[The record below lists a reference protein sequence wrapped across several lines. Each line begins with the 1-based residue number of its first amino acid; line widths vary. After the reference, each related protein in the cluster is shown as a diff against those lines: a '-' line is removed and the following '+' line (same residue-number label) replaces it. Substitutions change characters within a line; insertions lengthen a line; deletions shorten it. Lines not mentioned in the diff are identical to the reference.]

1 MPASLNDG
9 DDRGGLSVSHALG
22 MGTDLY
28 WMKMRLA
35 CKAAIFVVAS
45 FSNQAG
51 FRDILNLGTNVR
63 LRKICIAMKQLQ
75 MF

>member
-9 DDRGGLSVSHALG
+9 EGKSGLSVSHALG
-22 MGTDLY
+22 MGNDLY

-35 CKAAIFVVAS
+35 CKAAIFIEAS
-45 FSNQAG
+45 FRNQAG
-51 FRDILNLGTNVR
+51 FWVILNLGTNVR
-63 LRKICIAMKQLQ
+63 LRKICIALKQVQ

>member
-9 DDRGGLSVSHALG
+9 EDKSGLSVSHALG

-28 WMKMRLA
+28 WVKMRLA
-35 CKAAIFVVAS
+35 CKAAIFIVAS
-45 FSNQAG
+45 FRNQAG

-63 LRKICIAMKQLQ
+63 LRKICIALKQVQ

>member
-9 DDRGGLSVSHALG
+9 EDKDGLSVSHALG

-35 CKAAIFVVAS
+35 YKAAIFIVAS

-51 FRDILNLGTNVR
+51 YRDILNLGTNVR
-63 LRKICIAMKQLQ
+63 LRKICIAMKQVQ